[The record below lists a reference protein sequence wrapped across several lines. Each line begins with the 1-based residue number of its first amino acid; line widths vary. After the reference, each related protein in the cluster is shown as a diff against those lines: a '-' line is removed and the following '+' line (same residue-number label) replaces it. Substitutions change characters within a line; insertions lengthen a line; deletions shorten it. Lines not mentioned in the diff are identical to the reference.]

1 MDRDKHMDEFNQYHK
16 EKFEREHPGKV
27 IKIDGPMPESWKRA
41 IAEKREWMEEVRS
54 RGKIDPT
61 TLKQKIIV

>member
-16 EKFEREHPGKV
+16 EKFKMEHPDKV
-27 IKIDGPMPESWKRA
+27 IKIHGPMPESWKRA